1 MSLLPVLS
9 LGFVLGMT
17 HATDADHIAAMSTV
31 VAERKRLRSAA
42 WAGALWGLGHTAMVV
57 LVGGAIVLFRL
68 VVPEKLALSL
78 ELGVAGMLIVLGA
91 RALLQ
96 LRVPSPK
103 HAHAPRDGLRSV
115 AIGLVHGLAGS
126 AAVALAVLSQV
137 ESPGLGIAYLCLFGV
152 GTMVGMALVT
162 SALSLPFLF
171 ANDRLSGLAGRL
183 GPVTGLASITLGA
196 LLAYRICVTEGLLL

>member
-31 VAERKRLRSAA
+31 VAERKHLRSAA

-68 VVPEKLALSL
+68 VVPERLALSL

-91 RALLQ
+91 RALL
-96 LRVPSPK
+96 RRRSPQ

-137 ESPGLGIAYLCLFGV
+137 ESPGLGIAYLCLFGI
-152 GTMVGMALVT
+152 GTMIGMALVT

-171 ANDRLSGLAGRL
+171 ANDRLSGLGRRL
-183 GPVTGLASITLGA
+183 GPVAGLASITFGA